1 MVNNI
6 NSCDV
11 HLYDQIN
18 ENDWTSVLRYGNYF
32 KEKVSGSLTL
42 NKNSGDEF
50 LDEDILQFLKINFKN
65 SENYDEVVLFLNE
78 YSNLLDIIYLIPDLF
93 NKEFPN
99 DFLEI
104 KILSRFEEEKKL
116 LILVHT
122 AIDGFKACKKIEK
135 IEDTLYNDFGNT
147 FVNLLFSA
155 EFLK

>member
-1 MVNNI
+1 M
-6 NSCDV
+6 
-11 HLYDQIN
+11 
-18 ENDWTSVLRYGNYF
+18 
-32 KEKVSGSLTL
+32 
-42 NKNSGDEF
+42 
-50 LDEDILQFLKINFKN
+50 DEDILQFLKINFKN